1 MLHRL
6 ILIIFL
12 AFSAAPA
19 AADADALRN
28 HYVNELQE
36 DGYEE
41 IRITRTLLGR
51 MRFVALSPRYRREI
65 VINPLTGVVLRDYI
79 RVLQRQ
85 KDDDDDDDDNGDND
99 DDDDYDDDDYD
110 DDDYDDDEY
119 DDDDDRDDRDDR
131 DDDDRDDDD

>member
-6 ILIIFL
+6 ILIFFL
-12 AFSAAPA
+12 ALSAAQA
-19 AADADALRN
+19 AADTDTLRD

-79 RVLQRQ
+79 RVLQREEEDENEDDGDDDDHDSNEDDDDH
-85 KDDDDDDDDNGDND
+85 DDDDDDDED
-99 DDDDYDDDDYD
+99 DDD
-110 DDDYDDDEY
+110 E
-119 DDDDDRDDRDDR
+119 
-131 DDDDRDDDD
+131 DDDDRDDDDHDDDD

>member
-36 DGYEE
+36 DVYQE

-85 KDDDDDDDDNGDND
+85 KDDDDDDDDDNGDN

-110 DDDYDDDEY
+110 DDDDL
-119 DDDDDRDDRDDR
+119 DDRDDR

>member
-99 DDDDYDDDDYD
+99 DDD
-110 DDDYDDDEY
+110 YDDDEY

>member
-79 RVLQRQ
+79 RVLKR
-85 KDDDDDDDDNGDND
+85 DDDDDDDED
-99 DDDDYDDDDYD
+99 DDDDK
-110 DDDYDDDEY
+110 
-119 DDDDDRDDRDDR
+119 DDRDDR
-131 DDDDRDDDD
+131 DDDDDRKDDD

>member
-99 DDDDYDDDDYD
+99 DDDYDDDD
-110 DDDYDDDEY
+110 Y